1 VSVLE
6 RLTSDMK
13 NALRTGEKLRLG
25 VIRLLIA
32 QLKNAAIQRRRE
44 LTGDEELSVL
54 SSALKMRKEAIEQF
68 QKGGRQDLVDK
79 EQAELEIVRSYMPQP
94 LSAEELSVLIDQA
107 IRQVGAKSSADLGA
121 VMKQLMPQ
129 VRGRAEGGLVNK
141 MVAERLQNL

>member
-1 VSVLE
+1 MSVLE
-6 RLTSDMK
+6 RLASDMK
-13 NALRTGEKLRLG
+13 NALRAGDRLRLG

-54 SSALKMRKEAIEQF
+54 SSAVKMRKESIEQF

-94 LSAEELSVLIDQA
+94 LSTDELSVLIDQA
-107 IRQVGAKSSADLGA
+107 VRQVRAKSPADLGA

-141 MVAERLQNL
+141 MVTERLQNL